1 MEDSEEVRNDSIR
14 TTLQTLI
21 ADSEALL
28 AELGQEGTR
37 RYRQAA
43 KSLDRQIQRARED
56 LDDLHYSAMRRA
68 KVSIRRAD
76 AYVHENPWR
85 TTAGAAA
92 TGILIGALLAFLM
105 TRK

>member
-1 MEDSEEVRNDSIR
+1 MDARDETRNDSIR
-14 TTLQTLI
+14 STLQTLI

-43 KSLDRQIQRARED
+43 KSLDRQMRRARDD
-56 LDDLHYSAMRRA
+56 LDDLHYSSMRRA
-68 KVSIRRAD
+68 KASIRRAD
-76 AYVHENPWR
+76 AYVHDNPWR
-85 TTAGAAA
+85 TSAGAAA
-92 TGILIGALLAFLM
+92 TGILIGVVLALLM